1 MKHNKFLHTLES
13 CWICFRFP
21 FLYPRN
27 RFTDRHQVKALYR
40 YTRNL
45 HNSST
50 QSVTITGQLEKEKDK
65 RFFSIQV
72 FNGITVKLDKEN
84 KKLII
89 KNSIEF
95 KEHSLNRL
103 LWNDRFEI
111 LGISLTFSFSGNPII
126 RVHVV
131 TKDESDTTN
140 YGFHYENVELKT
152 NRFKYS
158 LYRIIDWFD
167 SQILDRIL
175 FIPTYT
181 ELDAMESGWRK
192 VFGIQMCEELKAQL
206 KKDKHLYKYRITQ
219 IKEKFG
225 YLHWYDNGASKEV
238 YDIISKYEDI
248 SWNTCIVCGKPSTRI
263 SSGWICPY
271 CDEHFPKN
279 LGIYQEKI
287 NGKWKTTHEYEMV

>member
-1 MKHNKFLHTLES
+1 MENKFLHTLKS
-13 CWICFRFP
+13 CWLCFRFP

-27 RFTDRHQVKALYR
+27 RFTGRHQVKALYG
-40 YTRNL
+40 YTWSL

-50 QSVTITGQLEKEKDK
+50 QSITITGQLEKERDK
-65 RFFSIQV
+65 RFFSIQR
-72 FNGITVKLDKEN
+72 FNGTTVKLDKEN
-84 KKLII
+84 KKLIV
-89 KNSIEF
+89 KNSIES

-103 LWNDRFEI
+103 LWEDRFEI
-111 LGISLTFSFSGNPII
+111 LGISLIFSFAGNPII

-152 NRFKYS
+152 NRFKYG

-175 FIPTYT
+175 FVPTYT
-181 ELDAMESGWRK
+181 ELDAMEPGWRK
-192 VFGIQMCEELKAQL
+192 AFGIQMCKELKVQL
-206 KKDKHLYKYRITQ
+206 KKDKYLYKYRIAQ

-225 YLHWYDNGASKEV
+225 SLCWYDEGASKEV
-238 YDIISKYEDI
+238 RDITMKYEDM
-248 SWNTCIVCGKPSTRI
+248 SWHTCIVCGKPATKI

-279 LGIYQEKI
+279 SGIYQKNI
-287 NGKWKTTHEYEMV
+287 NGEWKTTHEYEMA